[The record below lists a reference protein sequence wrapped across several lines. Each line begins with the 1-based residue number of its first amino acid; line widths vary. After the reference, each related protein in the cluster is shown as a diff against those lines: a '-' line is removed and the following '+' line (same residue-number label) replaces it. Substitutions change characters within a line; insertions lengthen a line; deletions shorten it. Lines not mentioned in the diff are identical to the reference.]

1 MIMHEMS
8 SKQFQRQSVAKIAP
22 FAVGIQIRPDHTMRT
37 NDSPIYSLA
46 FTAASLRPDLAR
58 VIAGSYLKFGDW
70 KTVKEDVLS
79 SNALQCR
86 SQRSAVR
93 LEREL
98 RQRLMCLTDQELTV
112 LSTATSDAR
121 TAMAWLAAIKHIRFV
136 FDFASEVLR
145 AKLAAH
151 DPILR
156 RSDYDTYFDA
166 KSLTYP
172 ELARVTASSAA
183 KLRQVSLRMLVEA
196 NLLLPGPALG
206 TIRRSLL
213 PRAVSDAIVDDDAC
227 WLAGFLIP
235 DNEIGG
241 LR

>member
-1 MIMHEMS
+1 
-8 SKQFQRQSVAKIAP
+8 
-22 FAVGIQIRPDHTMRT
+22 MRT
-37 NDSPIYSLA
+37 TASPVYSLA

-58 VIAGSYLKFGDW
+58 VLADSYLRSGDW
-70 KTVKEDVLS
+70 KRVKEDVLI

-93 LEREL
+93 LAREL
-98 RQRLMCLTDQELTV
+98 RQRLMRLTDRELTV

-121 TAMAWLAAIKHIRFV
+121 TAVAWLAAIKHIQFV

-166 KSLTYP
+166 MSLTYP
-172 ELARVTASSAA
+172 ELARVTSSSAV

-213 PRAVSDAIVDDDAC
+213 PRAVSDAIFDDDPC